1 MATIKKDGGYNALPI
16 SYKRGNPIP
25 LDKSAVWYNKDEME
39 AYAASNPTAYV
50 GQILSYVD
58 EINDNTEVY
67 VILDEEGNLQ
77 RLDPKELQDIIGAA
91 AGDETPATGL
101 YADLEKKADKDN
113 VYTKTE
119 VDTKI
124 GEIVV
129 EGAHLKRVIID
140 RAPSDEEPLTSLIN
154 VNSDDALNT
163 IYMVKTGLSND
174 SDKYNEYI
182 VLEDKDGNRFIEPV
196 GSWEVNLDNYVTKE
210 EFLKIPTDGERNV
223 INSVDTTE
231 FNINN
236 TAPADRQLQINKI
249 SYQKVEGLE
258 DLLNKKRN
266 TSDKIPTEDI
276 SGLNDWLTAN
286 GSTLIKNIGVGNL
299 DEALQTKINSS
310 ISQVNA
316 AQFSVVNGVLNL
328 KSSNEIGVTLA
339 DFNKV
344 VGDLNTLLTNNYNVY
359 DEIESIKGI
368 LTWQNINS

>member
-1 MATIKKDGGYNALPI
+1 MATVKKDGGYNALPI

-25 LDKSAVWYNKDEME
+25 LDKSAVWYNKTEME
-39 AYAASNPTAYV
+39 TYAASNPTAYV

-101 YADLEKKADKDN
+101 YAVLEKKADKDN

-119 VDTKI
+119 VDKEI
-124 GEIVV
+124 EKIVV

-140 RAPSDEEPLTSLIN
+140 RAPSDEEPLTSLID
-154 VNSDDALNT
+154 VNSADALNT
-163 IYMVKTGLSND
+163 IYMVPTGLSND

-196 GSWEVNLDNYVTKE
+196 GSWEVNLSNYVTKE
-210 EFLKIPTDGERNV
+210 EFSKIPTDGERNV

-231 FNINN
+231 FDINN
-236 TAPADRQLQINKI
+236 TASADRQLQIKQI
-249 SYQKVEGLE
+249 SYKKVEGLE

-266 TSDKIPTEDI
+266 TLDKIPTEDI
-276 SGLNDWLTAN
+276 SGLDNWLTAN

-299 DEALQTKINSS
+299 NNELQLKINSS
-310 ISQVNA
+310 ISQVNT

-328 KSSNEIGVTLA
+328 KSSDEIGVTLA
-339 DFNKV
+339 DFNTV
-344 VGDLNTLLTNNYNVY
+344 VGDLNTLLTNNYNIY
-359 DEIESIKGI
+359 NEIESIKSI
-368 LTWQNINS
+368 LTWDTINS